1 MKIIQKNIRQN
12 ISHVVLELKNIEIDV
27 RLPFNIYIK
36 KSDNYVII
44 IEKGTLLD
52 TKTYNLLTKQ
62 KTLYIA
68 KEDNG
73 KQALNCSNLLSYIKY
88 NNTSELKSLSYLYK
102 INAKQ
107 FTPLIKNR
115 SETLNVVC
123 IEIIVKS
130 IIFLTENNKSFL
142 KDTIQHFI
150 DKFELD
156 VHSLHVAIYAV
167 NLGYFIGLNQDE
179 LLSVGIAGLLHD
191 VGMTKIGY
199 DITSKESKLSKQEQL
214 IIQKHPRFGV
224 EMLKNNIFNPYIIEA
239 IIHHHERYDGS
250 GYPDKLFDKQ
260 MSKFSSILA
269 ICDVFDALT
278 TSRPYRK
285 KYSSF
290 QALKFILTDASM
302 KNKFNTQYLHI
313 FLKALV

>member
-150 DKFELD
+150 DK
-156 VHSLHVAIYAV
+156 
-167 NLGYFIGLNQDE
+167 
-179 LLSVGIAGLLHD
+179 VGIAGLLHD